1 MCLDRFIAKS
11 ILLFL
16 IKKLKVPVFT
26 EPSGTKSSE
35 PNIFE
40 SNHSSSKS
48 SSCVSDERRREDTLP
63 PLAVSSTRS
72 ERTDSRVSTSSQE
85 QRNTASR

>member
-1 MCLDRFIAKS
+1 MCLDRFIAK
-11 ILLFL
+11 IYTALLD
-16 IKKLKVPVFT
+16 KKLKVPVFT

-48 SSCVSDERRREDTLP
+48 SSVRNVGHGNKCFISKELKKKTTKQFTF
-63 PLAVSSTRS
+63 SK
-72 ERTDSRVSTSSQE
+72 RTQNKHSNLS
-85 QRNTASR
+85 